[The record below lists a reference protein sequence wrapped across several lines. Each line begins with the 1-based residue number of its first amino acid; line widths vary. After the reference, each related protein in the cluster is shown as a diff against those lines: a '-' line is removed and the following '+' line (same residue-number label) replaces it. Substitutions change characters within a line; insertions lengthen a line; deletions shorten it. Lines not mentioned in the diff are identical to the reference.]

1 MDGHQFLTLS
11 LTEKMTQADD
21 GGEFIAKCEAQYEA
35 LSQQVNNLP
44 TELMGATNGQYG
56 PRAVKFDRPATY
68 SMLRPAVHTGFGS
81 FVRKERT
88 YSSAKSY
95 NISTQKWSHVGTS
108 FKWTNEVQPQLERT
122 NSERPEFRQR
132 NDKVLESV
140 IASLATLEQFLD
152 EQGIDMTD
160 TFRTKFLEMDLC
172 TTAGCPQCKP
182 VDHAINQARKAQ
194 RRPARGL
201 MDDPYF
207 RLEEERLRQSLNK
220 R

>member
-21 GGEFIAKCEAQYEA
+21 GGEFIAKCQAQYDA

-44 TELMGATNGQYG
+44 TELIGATRGQYR

-68 SMLRPAVHTGFGS
+68 AMLRPAVHTGFGS
-81 FVRKERT
+81 FVRKEKT

-132 NDKVLESV
+132 NDMVQESV
-140 IASLATLEQFLD
+140 VETLATLEQFLD
-152 EQGIDMTD
+152 ENGADITN
-160 TFRTKFLEMDLC
+160 TFRTMYLEMQLC
-172 TTAGCPQCKP
+172 KVVACPQCDP
-182 VDHAINQARKAQ
+182 VNYAINQAMESAAK
-194 RRPARGL
+194 RRC
-201 MDDPYF
+201 
-207 RLEEERLRQSLNK
+207 
-220 R
+220 